1 MMSGEYRESAG
12 AAESV
17 APTTSALISR
27 VRAVSAIFQCRS
39 GGGPAVREGMSGS
52 DVPPA
57 RKMLFTVLRNT
68 VNSVVLDCGGGRRN
82 GIFGSAARVRAPP

>member
-1 MMSGEYRESAG
+1 MMSGEYREPAG

-27 VRAVSAIFQCRS
+27 VRTVSAMFQCRS
-39 GGGPAVREGMSGS
+39 GESAVREGMSGF
-52 DVPPA
+52 DVPLV
-57 RKMLFTVLRNT
+57 RKRRFTVLRNT

-82 GIFGSAARVRAPP
+82 GIFGSAAHVRAPP

>member
-1 MMSGEYRESAG
+1 M
-12 AAESV
+12 
-17 APTTSALISR
+17 
-27 VRAVSAIFQCRS
+27 
-39 GGGPAVREGMSGS
+39 REGMSGS
-52 DVPPA
+52 DVPLA

>member
-1 MMSGEYRESAG
+1 MMSGEYREPAG

-27 VRAVSAIFQCRS
+27 GRAVSAMFQCGL
-39 GGGPAVREGMSGS
+39 GGSAVREGMSGS
-52 DVPPA
+52 DVPLA

>member
-1 MMSGEYRESAG
+1 MMSGEYREPAG

-27 VRAVSAIFQCRS
+27 GRAVSAMFQCGL
-39 GGGPAVREGMSGS
+39 GGSAVREGMSGS
-52 DVPPA
+52 DVPLA

-68 VNSVVLDCGGGRRN
+68 VNSVVLDCDGGRRN
-82 GIFGSAARVRAPP
+82 GIFGSAAHVRAPP

>member
-1 MMSGEYRESAG
+1 MMSGEYREPAG

-27 VRAVSAIFQCRS
+27 GRTVSAMFQCRS
-39 GGGPAVREGMSGS
+39 GESAVREGMSGF
-52 DVPPA
+52 DVPLV
-57 RKMLFTVLRNT
+57 RKRQFTVLRNT

-82 GIFGSAARVRAPP
+82 GIFGSAAHVRAPP

>member
-1 MMSGEYRESAG
+1 MMSGEYREPAG

-27 VRAVSAIFQCRS
+27 VRTVSAMFQCRS
-39 GGGPAVREGMSGS
+39 GEAAVREGMSGF
-52 DVPPA
+52 DVPLV
-57 RKMLFTVLRNT
+57 RKRRFTVLRNT

-82 GIFGSAARVRAPP
+82 GIFGSAAHVRAPP

>member
-1 MMSGEYRESAG
+1 MMSGEYREPAG

-27 VRAVSAIFQCRS
+27 GRAVSAIFQCGL
-39 GGGPAVREGMSGS
+39 GGSAVREGMSGS
-52 DVPPA
+52 DVPLA

-82 GIFGSAARVRAPP
+82 GIFGSAAHVRAPP

>member
-27 VRAVSAIFQCRS
+27 GRAVSAMFQCGL
-39 GGGPAVREGMSGS
+39 GGSAVREGMSGS
-52 DVPPA
+52 DVPLA

-82 GIFGSAARVRAPP
+82 GIFGSAAHVRAPP